1 MNTEAKLENA
11 HAGVTFPP
19 PFIFLGSI
27 LVAVGIQFFYPVPL
41 IENYFRYVVGAILIV
56 PPVGL
61 MVWAVRTFDAVGTAV
76 PPWKPSTTIVS
87 SGPYRFTQNPMY
99 LSFSFIQ
106 AGIAFLVNSAWM
118 LILLAPVL
126 VIVRYA
132 VIAREERYLEAKF
145 GDGYRQYRKQVR
157 RWL

>member
-1 MNTEAKLENA
+1 MKTDANIENA

-19 PFIFLGSI
+19 PFIFLGAV
-27 LVAVGIQFFYPVPL
+27 LVAVGIKFFYPVPL

-56 PPVGL
+56 PAVGL
-61 MVWAVRTFDAVGTAV
+61 LVWADRTFSAPGTAV

-87 SGPYRFTQNPMY
+87 SGPYRFTRNPMY
-99 LSFSFIQ
+99 LSASFMQ
-106 AGIAFLVNSAWM
+106 VGIAFLVNSAWV

-126 VIVRYA
+126 FIVRYA

-145 GDGYRQYRKQVR
+145 GDGYRHYRQQVR
-157 RWL
+157 RWV